1 MIEVSI
7 SLSSVA
13 TCLSSEARSQVESCI
28 SLLGQASERLHPAFH
43 NLCHSLV
50 DLDEGG
56 QLLRGAMDSI
66 EQEIDDI
73 EVFVNDAASC
83 LGLHGVWYYAVR
95 DTLIGR
101 VDWLRHR
108 YALAKEAVE
117 RGENPWALPPRL
129 VPGMASYGAQLLDAG
144 RELRESIGVC
154 LSFLRALLGRY

>member
-7 SLSSVA
+7 PLSSVA
-13 TCLSSEARSQVESCI
+13 TCLSSQARSQVESCI
-28 SLLGQASERLHPAFH
+28 SLLGQASERLYPAFH

-50 DLDEGG
+50 GLEEGG

-73 EVFVNDAASC
+73 ELFVNDAASC

-108 YALAKEAVE
+108 YELAKEAVE
-117 RGENPWALPPRL
+117 RGENPWAPRS

-154 LSFLRALLGRY
+154 QSFLRALLGRY